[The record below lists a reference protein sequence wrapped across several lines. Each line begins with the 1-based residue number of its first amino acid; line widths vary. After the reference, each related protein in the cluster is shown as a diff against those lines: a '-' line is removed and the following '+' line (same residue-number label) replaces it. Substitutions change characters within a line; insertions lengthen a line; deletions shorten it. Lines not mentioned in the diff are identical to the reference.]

1 MVAGTAAKLNI
12 TAYNDAY
19 THKVTWKF
27 GSYSYKQNL
36 AAGVKSASYTI
47 PLSWLNTIPS
57 STSGTAY
64 VSLETID
71 ASGNSLG
78 TYSYAFTITV
88 PASVVPSM
96 SSVSSVAVNSNA
108 TLNSWGLYVYG
119 KSQARITINGATGS
133 YGSTIKSYSIE
144 TSPSIGSASASSLT
158 TGILYRTGTITV
170 TAKITDSRGR
180 TASKSTTLYIYY
192 YSAPYFTENIA
203 YRCNS
208 SGTRDD
214 AGGTYGI
221 SYPHSRNITPENKS
235 NG

>member
-19 THKVTWKF
+19 TPKVTWKF

-108 TLNSWGLYVYG
+108 TLNS
-119 KSQARITINGATGS
+119 
-133 YGSTIKSYSIE
+133 
-144 TSPSIGSASASSLT
+144 
-158 TGILYRTGTITV
+158 
-170 TAKITDSRGR
+170 
-180 TASKSTTLYIYY
+180 
-192 YSAPYFTENIA
+192 
-203 YRCNS
+203 
-208 SGTRDD
+208 
-214 AGGTYGI
+214 
-221 SYPHSRNITPENKS
+221 
-235 NG
+235 

>member
-144 TSPSIGSASASSLT
+144 TSPSIGSASASTLT

-170 TAKITDSRGR
+170 MRATVAT
-180 TASKSTTLYIYY
+180 
-192 YSAPYFTENIA
+192 
-203 YRCNS
+203 
-208 SGTRDD
+208 
-214 AGGTYGI
+214 
-221 SYPHSRNITPENKS
+221 
-235 NG
+235 